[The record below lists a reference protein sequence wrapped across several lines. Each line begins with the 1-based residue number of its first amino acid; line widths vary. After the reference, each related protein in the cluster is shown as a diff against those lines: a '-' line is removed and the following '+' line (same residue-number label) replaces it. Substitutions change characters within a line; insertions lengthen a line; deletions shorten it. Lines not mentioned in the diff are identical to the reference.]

1 MCSQRRSTTV
11 SFEVKPF
18 QHAMFL
24 CLYLLA
30 DSFDQPANHSSNNRR
45 QHYIFDLKRCP
56 NSRTGSQMDLPV
68 SLRSFRGPHHSLP
81 SLVPYR
87 LAAPRRRC
95 ISNLASSLY
104 HKNIVSVRAIAFED
118 SKSYRSAPFCCE

>member
-45 QHYIFDLKRCP
+45 QHYILDIERCP
-56 NSRTGSQMDLPV
+56 KNGTGSQMDLSV
-68 SLRSFRGPHHSLP
+68 SVRSFGGSHHSLP
-81 SLVPYR
+81 SLVPHR

-118 SKSYRSAPFCCE
+118 SKSCRSAPFCCE